1 MKASEI
7 RRFADQE
14 VVGQRL
20 DGLFFEARVEARDG
34 EPMVVESDGRG
45 REIIPSADIKWL
57 VASHRYC

>member
-7 RRFADQE
+7 RRFEDQE

-20 DGLFFEARVEARDG
+20 DGLFFEARVEDWDG

-45 REIIPSADIKWL
+45 REIIPPANIKWL

>member
-7 RRFADQE
+7 KRFADRE

-20 DGLFFEARVEARDG
+20 DGLFFEARVEDRNG
-34 EPMVVESDGRG
+34 EPRVVESDGRG
-45 REIIPSADIKWL
+45 REIISPANIKWL